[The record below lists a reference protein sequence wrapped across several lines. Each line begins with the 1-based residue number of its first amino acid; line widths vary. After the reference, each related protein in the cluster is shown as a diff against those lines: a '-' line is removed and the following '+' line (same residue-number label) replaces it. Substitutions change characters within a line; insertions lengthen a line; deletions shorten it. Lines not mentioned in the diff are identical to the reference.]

1 MNIGA
6 QNLCTVKSL
15 HITYDL
21 DVVYTVPPYL
31 QFASTDSTKH
41 ELCNI
46 VILTTEKKKKT
57 ITSNWTN
64 PIQTSVVQGSSGQ
77 NANIHSSCQIL
88 IRKRE
93 F

>member
-15 HITYDL
+15 HITYNL

-46 VILTTEKKKKT
+46 VILTTEKKKKQSQV
-57 ITSNWTN
+57 IG
-64 PIQTSVVQGSSGQ
+64 PIQFKPLLYKGQVAKMLIYIQVV
-77 NANIHSSCQIL
+77 
-88 IRKRE
+88 KY
-93 F
+93 

>member
-1 MNIGA
+1 MLYT
-6 QNLCTVKSL
+6 QFL
-15 HITYDL
+15 HIYS
-21 DVVYTVPPYL
+21 
-31 QFASTDSTKH
+31 FASTDSTKH

-46 VILTTEKKKKT
+46 VILTTEKKKT

-64 PIQTSVVQGSSGQ
+64 PTQTSVVQGSSCQ
-77 NANIHSSCQIL
+77 NANIYSSCQIL